1 MYGGFLSA
9 PAMTPCLAAYLA
21 DRPAVT
27 GLAARLAAAGL
38 DGVFAEYLQDADE
51 AAFDAFFA
59 DLAGA
64 DFAWMV
70 RHRDAV
76 LAGTGGGIEGVLEP
90 VTPGTLGGG
99 RDDDL
104 AERGRASLQHG
115 EWASLV
121 FAGGAATRFYAE
133 AERFERARKV
143 IARFGST
150 PPKALFPLTP
160 VTGMSFLELFA
171 AQTLH
176 VAVTSGRMPPLLL
189 MTSGTTDGALRRFVA
204 EADLQGFP
212 HQFITLVAQHEH
224 PRLDDRG
231 VLLARPDGH
240 LVFTGDG
247 HGGVFRALLEPVGGG
262 PSALAVLRA
271 AGVCGIVL
279 HNVDNAAARPLE
291 PARLGFHLAGGYRM
305 TITAVPR
312 ATLAE
317 KVGLVARNSATE
329 RIEVV
334 EYSICPRAIGEAAL
348 ADGTPVFRL
357 ANINTNLVSLDA
369 VRADLPPT
377 LYTGKQVQIGNRLVA
392 ASSHEMLNQHLA
404 ALLAPG
410 EVGVLEVA
418 RDDYFL
424 PTKTLTGDDS
434 LAGTMHSL
442 SRQAA
447 ARLRGAGAEVADD
460 ATVELDP
467 CLGESAEDL
476 RRLGIGPG
484 WRIGAGAALFL
495 GVRQGIDGAPPYRPG
510 LVLEPGAR
518 LVVRGDRPYGDVTV
532 DAVTRT
538 VSIDA
543 ATASRI
549 SIGAGVTVVAGAR
562 VELCVARAATRSIP
576 AGEIVRGDDSQ
587 F

>member
-1 MYGGFLSA
+1 MSEA
-9 PAMTPCLAAYLA
+9 VMTPRLAAYLA
-21 DRPAVT
+21 DRPAAAV
-27 GLAARLAAAGL
+27 LAARLVDAGL
-38 DGVFAEYLQDADE
+38 GEVFARYLQDADE

-59 DLAGA
+59 DLARA
-64 DFAWMV
+64 DFAWMI
-70 RHRDAV
+70 RHREAL
-76 LAGTGGGIEGVLEP
+76 LAGARPGIDQALEP
-90 VTPGTLGGG
+90 VSPGTFAGGHVA
-99 RDDDL
+99 DFE
-104 AERGRASLQHG
+104 ERGRASLQRG

-133 AERFERARKV
+133 AERFERAREV

-171 AQTLH
+171 AQSLH
-176 VAVTSGRMPPLLL
+176 VAVTSRRMPPLLL
-189 MTSGTTDGALRRFVA
+189 MTSGTTHDALRRFVA

-212 HQFITLVAQHEH
+212 REFITLVAQHEH
-224 PRLDDRG
+224 PRLDDCG
-231 VLLARPDGH
+231 VLLARLDGH

-247 HGGVFRALLEPVGGG
+247 HGGVFRALLEPAGGG

-271 AGVCGIVL
+271 AGVRGIVL

-317 KVGLVARNSATE
+317 KVGLIARNVATG

-334 EYSICPRAIGEAAL
+334 EYSVCPRAVGEAPL
-348 ADGTPVFRL
+348 PDGTPLFRL
-357 ANINTNLVSLDA
+357 AHINTNVVNLDA

-377 LYTGKQVQIGNRLVA
+377 LYTGKQVAIGERLVP

-404 ALLAPG
+404 ALLGPG

-424 PTKTLTGDDS
+424 PTKSLTGDDS
-434 LAGTMHSL
+434 LEGTILAL

-447 ARLRGAGAEVADD
+447 AKLRAAGAEVADD
-460 ATVELDP
+460 AIVELDP
-467 CLGESAEDL
+467 CLGEGAGDL
-476 RRLGIGPG
+476 RRLGVGPG
-484 WRIGAGAALFL
+484 WRIGAGTALYL
-495 GVRQGIDGAPPYRPG
+495 GVRHGVDGAPPYGPG

-518 LVVRGDRPYGDVTV
+518 LVVRGDRPYGDVVIDPATRAVRV
-532 DAVTRT
+532 D
-538 VSIDA
+538 SA
-543 ATASRI
+543 AASRI

-562 VELCVARAATRSIP
+562 IELRVARAATRSIP
-576 AGEIVRGDDSQ
+576 AGKILQGDDSHI
-587 F
+587 